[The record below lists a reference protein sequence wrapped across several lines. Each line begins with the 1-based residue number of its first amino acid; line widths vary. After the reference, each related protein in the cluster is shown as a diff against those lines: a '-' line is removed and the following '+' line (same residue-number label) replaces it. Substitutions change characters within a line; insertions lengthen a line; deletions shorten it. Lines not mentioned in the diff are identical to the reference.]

1 MAEVV
6 QLHHLILLLPVF
18 ILSFLLI
25 RSSRRRRGCGRLP
38 PSPWALPVIGHLHH
52 LAGAL
57 PHRAM
62 RDIARRHGPLVLL
75 RLGELPVVVASSA
88 DAARDVMKTHDLSFA
103 MRPITRMMRLVFP
116 EGSEGIIFS
125 PYGETW
131 RQLRKICT
139 IELLSARRVNSFRSV
154 REEEVNRLLRA
165 VAAAAASATS
175 PAETVNLSELV
186 SAYAA
191 DSSVRA
197 MIGRRFKDRD
207 KFLAMLE
214 RGIKLLPDLYPS
226 SRLAMVVSRMPRRMR
241 RHREEVFAFLDAII
255 AEHQENRASGED
267 EEDLLDV
274 LLRIQREGCMESTI
288 STESIRTTIG
298 GYQANWQKV
307 TMAFPQNDLFNGGSE
322 TTATTLQW
330 IMAELMRNPRV
341 MQKARDEVRRVFI
354 GQDKVTEENLS
365 NLSYMY
371 LVIKEALPLHPPRPP
386 LLPRECRTTCQVL
399 GFDVPKGTIVLVNMD
414 PKYWDQPEEFMPE
427 RFEHVD
433 INFKGMNF
441 EYMPFGAGRRMCPG
455 MAFGLVNLELVL
467 ASLLYH
473 FDWKL
478 SDKIEVGDL
487 DMMEER
493 GATTRRLHDLLLVP
507 VRRRGS
513 GGCRLPPSPWALP
526 VVGHLHHLAGA
537 LQHRAMRDI
546 ARCHGPLVLL
556 RLGRLPVV
564 VASSADAA
572 REVMRTSDVAFA
584 ARPVNRMIRVVFPE
598 GSEGIIFAPYGE
610 TWRQLRKICTAE
622 LLSARRVHSFR
633 SVREEE
639 AGRMLR
645 AVASTS
651 PAQTVNLSE
660 LMSAYAAD
668 SSARAMIG
676 RRLKDRDTFLAMVE
690 RGIKLFGEQ
699 SLPNLYPSSRLAVLL
714 STMPR
719 RMKRHGERMTAYLD
733 AIIEE
738 HQESRASREDE
749 EDLLDVLLRIQ
760 REGDLQVSRERIRS
774 TIGVSTLNPSIN
786 KTFKKIIQ
794 VES

>member
-6 QLHHLILLLPVF
+6 QLHHLILLLPLF
-18 ILSFLLI
+18 ILPFLLL
-25 RSSRRRRGCGRLP
+25 RSSRRRRGACGRLP

-88 DAARDVMKTHDLSFA
+88 DAARDVMKTHDLAFA
-103 MRPITRMMRLVFP
+103 TRPITRMMRLVFP

-139 IELLSARRVNSFRSV
+139 VELLSARRVNSFRSV

-175 PAETVNLSELV
+175 PAKTVNLSELM

-197 MIGRRFKDRD
+197 MIGRRCKDRD

-214 RGIKLLPDLYPS
+214 RGIKLFVTPSLPDLYPS

-274 LLRIQREGCMESTI
+274 LLRIQREGCMESTVI
-288 STESIRTTIG
+288 HRIH
-298 GYQANWQKV
+298 QDNNWRNYLKIWLHGTQ
-307 TMAFPQNDLFNGGSE
+307 DLFNGGSE

-330 IMAELMRNPRV
+330 IMAKLMRNPRV
-341 MQKARDEVRRVFI
+341 MQKAQDEVQRVFI
-354 GQDKVTEENLS
+354 GQHKVTEENLS

-371 LVIKEALPLHPPRPP
+371 LVIKEALRLHPPRPP

-399 GFDVPKGTIVLVNMD
+399 GFDVPKGTIVLVNMWAINRD
-414 PKYWDQPEEFMPE
+414 PKYWDQSEEFILE

-478 SDKIEVGDL
+478 SDKI
-487 DMMEER
+487 
-493 GATTRRLHDLLLVP
+493 
-507 VRRRGS
+507 
-513 GGCRLPPSPWALP
+513 
-526 VVGHLHHLAGA
+526 
-537 LQHRAMRDI
+537 
-546 ARCHGPLVLL
+546 
-556 RLGRLPVV
+556 
-564 VASSADAA
+564 
-572 REVMRTSDVAFA
+572 
-584 ARPVNRMIRVVFPE
+584 
-598 GSEGIIFAPYGE
+598 
-610 TWRQLRKICTAE
+610 
-622 LLSARRVHSFR
+622 
-633 SVREEE
+633 
-639 AGRMLR
+639 
-645 AVASTS
+645 
-651 PAQTVNLSE
+651 
-660 LMSAYAAD
+660 
-668 SSARAMIG
+668 
-676 RRLKDRDTFLAMVE
+676 
-690 RGIKLFGEQ
+690 
-699 SLPNLYPSSRLAVLL
+699 SR
-714 STMPR
+714 
-719 RMKRHGERMTAYLD
+719 
-733 AIIEE
+733 
-738 HQESRASREDE
+738 
-749 EDLLDVLLRIQ
+749 
-760 REGDLQVSRERIRS
+760 
-774 TIGVSTLNPSIN
+774 
-786 KTFKKIIQ
+786 
-794 VES
+794 